1 MKINPSGRI
10 LPTLLA
16 LSVATNFAQTAFAET
31 EKTPAPET
39 NTPVTTVVEPAAME
53 ASKTDDW
60 SVGMPPN
67 ARLRLDIDAR
77 DEDILGVVKSL
88 LRGLNG
94 QNLQGMMSP
103 LNSAGL
109 LPGTPPVEGQ
119 PAAAAA
125 NRFSDTDLGSLLRN
139 ITHLRIVFFETALP
153 PSSTSVKKKPAF
165 TPQPLMSYYE
175 KRFVTEAGGRRIVRA
190 DFDDTQMLMVGFGK
204 SGCAIV
210 MQAPGKGVV
219 IRTDGYPDLE
229 GIGPLVAAAFS
240 SFGPMLQ
247 SMAPLLQQ
255 NGLNL
260 N

>member
-16 LSVATNFAQTAFAET
+16 LSIATNFAQTAFAET

-77 DEDILGVVKSL
+77 DEDILGVVKSF

-119 PAAAAA
+119 PAAA
-125 NRFSDTDLGSLLRN
+125 NPFSNVDLGYILGD
-139 ITHLRIVFFETALP
+139 ITHLRVAFFETAVP
-153 PSSTSVKKKPAF
+153 QSSTSVKKKPAS
-165 TPQPLMSYYE
+165 TPLPLMSYYE

-190 DFDDTQMLMVGFGK
+190 DFDDTQMLMVGFEK
-204 SGCAIV
+204 NGCAIV

-219 IRTDGYPDLE
+219 IRTNGYPNLE
-229 GIGPLVAAAFS
+229 GIGPLAMAGFS
-240 SFGPMLQ
+240 SI
-247 SMAPLLQQ
+247 APLLQSMPSVLQ
-255 NGLNL
+255 GLPSIPQ
-260 N
+260 